1 MSGTRFHELG
11 LCQTFQLALN
21 VCNTSHISEGVIVYQ
36 DDLLVRH
43 SSQLPNLVV
52 QTPGNVK
59 DSVYL
64 GHIVKPYPQQ
74 ELRVKAV
81 LGVKSKP
88 F

>member
-1 MSGTRFHELG
+1 MSGPRLHKLG
-11 LCQTFQLALN
+11 LCHSFQLALN
-21 VCNTSHISEGVIVYQ
+21 VCNTSYSGEGVTVYQ

-43 SSQLPNLVV
+43 SSQLPNLVI
-52 QTPGNVK
+52 QTTKNVK

-74 ELRVKAV
+74 GLRVRAV
-81 LGVKSKP
+81 LGVKSKH